1 MIRTRLF
8 SVLTIVA
15 TAAVACTVQKDN
27 DLDSCP
33 GSETADASVQ
43 ADAGSDASGDPDS
56 GGSAS
61 GDNPDPANFLPI
73 PENEN
78 TFRVVM
84 EGTGWDGY
92 DRACTELSGD
102 SYHSVGLGD
111 SYMQATDACADANGH
126 LALVKVYRS
135 EGLAAGVYD
144 ITPDGE
150 VRSKVG
156 ILPPEHPSGERD
168 LTGRL
173 WIRSVTVGAD
183 DTLLEA
189 SFYGTAMWATSVDDS
204 TPTQVT
210 ARVAVKA
217 RIRNTDVP

>member
-1 MIRTRLF
+1 MVRTRLF
-8 SVLTIVA
+8 AVLTLVT
-15 TAAVACTVQKDN
+15 TAAIACTVEKKD
-27 DLDSCP
+27 DSAACP
-33 GSETADASVQ
+33 GSETADASGH
-43 ADAGSDASGDPDS
+43 ADAGTDASTNQDS
-56 GGSAS
+56 GGGDSS
-61 GDNPDPANFLPI
+61 DNPDPASFLPI
-73 PENEN
+73 PEAEN

-84 EGTGWDGY
+84 EAPGWDGY
-92 DRACTELSGD
+92 DRACTEVAGD
-102 SYHSVGLGD
+102 SFHSVGLGD
-111 SYMQATDACADANGH
+111 SYIQATDACANVNGH

-135 EGLAAGVYD
+135 AGLAAGVYD
-144 ITPDGE
+144 ITPDGD

-156 ILPPEHPSGERD
+156 IQPPEHPSGEAD

-189 SFYGTAMWATSVDDS
+189 SFYGTAMWATAVDDP
-204 TPTQVT
+204 TLTQVT